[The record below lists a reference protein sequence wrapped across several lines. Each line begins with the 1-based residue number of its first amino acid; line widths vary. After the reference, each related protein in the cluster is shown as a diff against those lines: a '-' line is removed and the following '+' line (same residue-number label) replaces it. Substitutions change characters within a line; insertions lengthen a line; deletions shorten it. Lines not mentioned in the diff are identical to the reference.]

1 VTLALFLVGAL
12 KPVRAIL
19 VFIAQLLGG
28 IAAAAVVHGIL
39 PGSLTV
45 STKLAQGMSATRGLF
60 LEMFLTSELVLV
72 ILMLAV
78 EKHKSTHMA
87 PIAIGAA
94 LFVGHMAGV
103 YWTGASLNPARSF
116 GPQVITGFQTYDW
129 IYWIG
134 PFLGSLLATGF
145 YRLMKFLEYETAN
158 PGQDFDDQEAALFNP
173 PVQAVTAAD
182 VRRPF
187 VVAPADMKDV

>member
-1 VTLALFLVGAL
+1 MTLALFLVGAL